1 MSTPETPKPVLKVQK
16 VHKRLLNLRAKAQK
30 RATLHERK
38 CESLRS
44 QLNGLQ
50 KKLASLDSANKAA
63 ESEFIKAQA
72 KCMVDIMAA
81 CSKHSVDPSPYLK

>member
-1 MSTPETPKPVLKVQK
+1 MSTPETPKPVLK

-38 CESLRS
+38 CEALRS

-81 CSKHSVDPSPYLK
+81 CNKHSVDPSPYLK